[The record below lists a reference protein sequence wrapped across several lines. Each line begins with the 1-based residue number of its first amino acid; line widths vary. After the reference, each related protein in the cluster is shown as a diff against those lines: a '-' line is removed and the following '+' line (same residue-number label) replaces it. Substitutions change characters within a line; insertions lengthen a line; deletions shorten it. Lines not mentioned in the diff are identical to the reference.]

1 MSRAIE
7 AADREFVERFIA
19 RMDRGDYWL
28 AHEELEPLWLQR
40 RDDSLKGLIHLA
52 AALVH
57 LDRGNWPGAERKA
70 ASCARLLGNV
80 ECVHGLRLE
89 PVREAARQLER
100 EASGRQKG
108 ERLERRV
115 RFRMSE
121 WHDRPVDTEQ
131 LEEVELPYRVRRYEQ
146 GYRIGRDPDRR
157 DA

>member
-1 MSRAIE
+1 MSAAIE
-7 AADREFVERFIA
+7 RADREFVERFIA
-19 RMDRGDYWL
+19 RIDRGEYWL
-28 AHEELEPLWLQR
+28 AHEELEPLWLER

-57 LDRGNWPGAERKA
+57 VDRGHWSGAERKA
-70 ASCARLLGNV
+70 ASCVRLLEDV
-80 ECVHGLRLE
+80 ERVHGLRLE

-100 EASGRQKG
+100 EASSRRVG

-121 WHDRPVDTEQ
+121 WHDRRIDTEQ
-131 LEEVELPYRVRRYEQ
+131 LEGVELPYRVRRYEQ